1 MMIKTGRTRI
11 NVKFISFRKDSDH
24 QIDGILRF
32 ARDLISK
39 LARKVPQCQSNCIAP
54 VQTWSGLS
62 LWWKAIQTWD
72 GFKAEDFARPGI
84 QLSGYQLPG
93 LDHLQAL
100 WGKSMYEFWGDLITD
115 AIAKDSALWG
125 RLLLRK
131 MPHPHAFFLL
141 LLLEQVYVSV
151 RGWGRNIQAC
161 LPANQIRIL
170 YLPCLKIAHLT
181 LEDVKAGKIKFLVN
195 CASQAPGFG
204 LGRWE
209 TCILW
214 YPDINCW
221 LGIEI

>member
-1 MMIKTGRTRI
+1 MASWDLLEISSPANWPGKYLNANRTALHLSKREAGFRFDGRPYR
-11 NVKFISFRKDSDH
+11 
-24 QIDGILRF
+24 LEM
-32 ARDLISK
+32 ASK
-39 LARKVPQCQSNCIAP
+39 LKTSRGHGGSSYPDISCLKNLIHFFVAV
-54 VQTWSGLS
+54 
-62 LWWKAIQTWD
+62 
-72 GFKAEDFARPGI
+72 
-84 QLSGYQLPG
+84 PG

-170 YLPCLKIAHLT
+170 YLPCSKIAHLT

>member
-1 MMIKTGRTRI
+1 MMMIKKGRTRI
-11 NVKFISFRKDSDH
+11 NVKFLSFRKDSDH

-39 LARKVPQCQSNCIAP
+39 LARKVPQCESNCIAP

-72 GFKAEDFARPGI
+72 GFKAEDFARPWGI
-84 QLSGYQLPG
+84 QPSGYQLPG

-115 AIAKDSALWG
+115 AIAKDSAS
-125 RLLLRK
+125 LREVAVEK
-131 MPHPHAFFLL
+131 DASSSCLFFYGFFWNKFMFLL
-141 LLLEQVYVSV
+141 E
-151 RGWGRNIQAC
+151 GWGRNIQAC

-209 TCILW
+209 TCIL
-214 YPDINCW
+214 
-221 LGIEI
+221 